1 MKQHRKCFIMRGYA
15 GSGKSTKALEIK
27 SQNESTEIVSADLFW
42 IDDNG
47 NYNFDVKKLSD
58 AHNFCFEQFKKNVLN
73 GNNVIVDN
81 TNLKYNDIK
90 KYIDFLLINN
100 NQNEF
105 IYSIELVE
113 VCYNDIKTAISLRS
127 NRIDGKNIP
136 ESKMMEM
143 QKSFKQ
149 DVKTLIINDFKGKI
163 CLGELDLLENSLP
176 WTEEIPNLPG
186 AIICDLDGTLSIF
199 EYTSGLRLRSP
210 YDASKADCDI
220 ICKPVAEALRAFYNL
235 GYEIIFL
242 SGRED
247 KFREPT
253 LRFLESVSDQ
263 FQIKY
268 LKLLMRATGDFRKDS
283 IVKKEIYEKQIKNNF
298 NILCVFDDRK
308 NVVSQWREL
317 GLYVFDCNY
326 RGVEF

>member
-1 MKQHRKCFIMRGYA
+1 MNKKCFILMSAPGA
-15 GSGKSTKALEIK
+15 GKSTLAKQLAQDNNAVIC
-27 SQNESTEIVSADLFW
+27 SADDFHVWWGNGVYDWSASRQKYAHDFCKYLFLQAVSL
-42 IDDNG
+42 G
-47 NYNFDVKKLSD
+47 K
-58 AHNFCFEQFKKNVLN
+58 
-73 GNNVIVDN
+73 NVIVDN

-176 WTEEIPNLPG
+176 WIEEIPNLPG